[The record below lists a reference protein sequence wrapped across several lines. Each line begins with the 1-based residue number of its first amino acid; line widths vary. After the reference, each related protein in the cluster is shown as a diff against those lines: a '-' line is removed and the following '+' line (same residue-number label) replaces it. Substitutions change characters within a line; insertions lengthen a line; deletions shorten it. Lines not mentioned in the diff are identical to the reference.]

1 MRAGTKIVIAA
12 RNIGD
17 SNHGGDTFEGTVDEG
32 LRWII
37 RFIANTT
44 MARRVDI
51 CIGRDFNEVWNQIAG
66 TKINKQIAEDDIMSE
81 MEQLMSL
88 PRDDEDDYVG
98 PTE

>member
-1 MRAGTKIVIAA
+1 MRGSTKIVIAA

-37 RFIANTT
+37 RFVANTT
-44 MARRVDI
+44 MARRIDI
-51 CIGRDFNEVWNQIAG
+51 SIGRDLNEVWNQIAG

-88 PRDDEDDYVG
+88 PSDDEDDYKG
-98 PTE
+98 PA